1 MKEFLLFAYINALNV
16 VINIILCKLLH
27 LCRDKNKDVVSEEY
41 KKLMGELKDL
51 YKTLLQRVF
60 EYADAQKK

>member
-1 MKEFLLFAYINALNV
+1 MY
-16 VINIILCKLLH
+16 
-27 LCRDKNKDVVSEEY
+27 RDKNKDVVSEEY